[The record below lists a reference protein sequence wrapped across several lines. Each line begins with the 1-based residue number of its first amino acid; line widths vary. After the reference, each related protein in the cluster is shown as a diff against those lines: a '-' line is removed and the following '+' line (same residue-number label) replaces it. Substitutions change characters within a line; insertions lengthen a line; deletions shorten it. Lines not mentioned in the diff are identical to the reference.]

1 MHELS
6 LLQDLFNKIQQ
17 IAKDAQSDQI
27 TKVHVQL
34 GALAHISPE
43 HFREHFE
50 DMSQGTLAEHAEL
63 FITENDDIHAPTAQD
78 ITLISVDV
86 AE

>member
-6 LLQDLFNKIQQ
+6 LLNDLFNKIQQ
-17 IAKDAQSDQI
+17 IAKQEDAQSV

-43 HFREHFE
+43 HFKEHFDE
-50 DMSQGTLAEHAEL
+50 MSKGSIAEQAEL
-63 FITENDDIHAPTAQD
+63 VITENPDIHDAKAQD
-78 ITLISVDV
+78 ITLLSIDV
-86 AE
+86 A